1 MPFLHNASWKCTGTN
16 LVNELT
22 MPNYKTLLSGITTFI
37 FDYDGVLTDGHVLLT
52 ETGDALRMANVKD
65 GYALQLA
72 VKNGYHVAIITGGR
86 SASIRHRFDALQV
99 HDVFLGVENKLEVFN
114 EYLAQN
120 SLKAS
125 EVLYMGDDIPD
136 FELMQ
141 AAGLPTCPADAC
153 EEIKSVSKYI
163 SGCKGGQGCVRD
175 VIEQVM
181 KIQGKWMN
189 HLAFSW

>member
-1 MPFLHNASWKCTGTN
+1 
-16 LVNELT
+16 
-22 MPNYKTLLSGITTFI
+22 MPNYKTLLSSITTFI

-52 ETGDALRMANVKD
+52 ESGDAMRMANVKD

-72 VKNGYHVAIITGGR
+72 VKNGYHVAIISGGR
-86 SASIRHRFDALQV
+86 SQSIKHRFDALQV
-99 HDVFLGVENKLEVFN
+99 HDVFLGVDNKLGVFN
-114 EYLAQN
+114 EYLTRCGIRAD
-120 SLKAS
+120 

-153 EEIKSVSKYI
+153 QEIKSVAKYI
-163 SGCKGGQGCVRD
+163 SEFKGGQGCVRD

-189 HLAFSW
+189 HLAFTW